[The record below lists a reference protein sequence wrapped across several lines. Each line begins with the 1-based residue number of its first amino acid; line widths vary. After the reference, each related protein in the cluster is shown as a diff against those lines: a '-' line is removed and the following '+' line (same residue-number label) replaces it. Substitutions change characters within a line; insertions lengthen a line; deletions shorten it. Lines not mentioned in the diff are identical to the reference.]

1 MTLPSATA
9 SFELIAAT
17 SAVSTRVAH
26 AVRNC
31 AAIGSVGRA
40 DGEVESV
47 APAWGGVLAQP
58 ANNNGAT
65 MSVVEAKRTFTT
77 TSWRR
82 DRFRSMLMNRHERPV
97 WKAAAWSVSSNHYMA
112 CTS

>member
-17 SAVSTRVAH
+17 SAVSTRVAQ

-40 DGEVESV
+40 DGEGESV
-47 APAWGGVLAQP
+47 APAWGGALAQP
-58 ANNNGAT
+58 ANNNEAT
-65 MSVVEAKRTFTT
+65 TSVAEAKRTFTT
-77 TSWRR
+77 TSLHR
-82 DRFRSMLMNRHERPV
+82 DRFQSMLMNR
-97 WKAAAWSVSSNHYMA
+97 
-112 CTS
+112 C